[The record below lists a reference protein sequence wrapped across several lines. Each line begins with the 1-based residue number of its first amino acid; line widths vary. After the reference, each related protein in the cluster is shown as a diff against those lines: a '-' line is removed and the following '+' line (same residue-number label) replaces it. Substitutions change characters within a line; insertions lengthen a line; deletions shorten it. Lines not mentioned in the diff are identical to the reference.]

1 MSAPTLA
8 TSHTAGLRFVK
19 LDLHLHT
26 PASECFADRSVSAQA
41 IVKEALEKGLD
52 GIAVTDHNSGA
63 WVDEVKQAATGSGLV
78 VFPGCESVAW
88 EGNEGFISSPY
99 SILHALGPAS
109 GEAIGGACGK
119 CSFMTCSTGAVVR
132 SPE

>member
-78 VFPGCESVAW
+78 VFPGCEVSCMGGERGIHIIAIFDPACTRAGIGRSHRRSVREVLIHDLQHW
-88 EGNEGFISSPY
+88 GRR
-99 SILHALGPAS
+99 
-109 GEAIGGACGK
+109 AI
-119 CSFMTCSTGAVVR
+119 T
-132 SPE
+132 